1 MKTAQ
6 RKGKS
11 GPGKS
16 DRKGITLLELTRMFP
31 NEDAA
36 KAWFEHIL
44 WPDGI
49 RYCPNCGS
57 DNTHE
62 CSHAKMP
69 YRCRDC
75 RKYFSVKTG
84 TVMAGSPL
92 PLLKWVYAIYLDVT
106 SLKGVSSMKLHRD
119 LGITQKTAW
128 YMQQRIREAFAKEG
142 PNVFS
147 GPVEVDEAY
156 FGGVNANKHA
166 HKKIK
171 NANGTVGKT
180 AVVGIK
186 DRETNQVQ
194 AAVVERTNQE
204 TLQAFV
210 NARKEDGAKV
220 YTDEHGAYI
229 GLENHEAVKHSVGE
243 YVNNQ
248 AYTNGIESF
257 WSMLKRAHKGTFHK
271 LSPKHL
277 QRYVNEFAGRHNI
290 REMDTDAQMMMVASG
305 MVGRFL
311 SYEALIEPNGLA
323 AGAQA

>member
-1 MKTAQ
+1 MGHGA
-6 RKGKS
+6 
-11 GPGKS
+11 PGKS
-16 DRKGITLLELTRMFP
+16 HRKGITLLELSQMFP
-31 NEDAA
+31 NEEAA
-36 KAWFEHIL
+36 KVWFERIL
-44 WPDGI
+44 WPDGV
-49 RYCPNCGS
+49 RYCPTCGS

-69 YRCRDC
+69 YRCRAC

-128 YMQQRIREAFAKEG
+128 HMQQRIREAFAHAG
-142 PNVFS
+142 PALFA

-156 FGGVNANKHA
+156 FGGKEGNKHEA
-166 HKKIK
+166 KKLK
-171 NANGTVGKT
+171 AGRGPVGKT

-194 AAVVERTNQE
+194 AAVVERTNQD
-204 TLQAFV
+204 TLQGFV
-210 NARKEDGAKV
+210 NAHRADGAQV
-220 YTDEHGAYI
+220 YTDEHGGYL
-229 GLENHEAVKHSVGE
+229 GLENHEAVSHSVGE
-243 YVNNQ
+243 YVRGQ
-248 AYTNGIESF
+248 AHTNGIESF
-257 WSMLKRAHKGTFHK
+257 WAMLKRAHQGTFHK

-290 REMDTDAQMMMVASG
+290 RALDTTDQMQFVAVG

-311 SYEALIEPNGLA
+311 PYEELTQPNGLPA
-323 AGAQA
+323 TARA

>member
-1 MKTAQ
+1 MGQ
-6 RKGKS
+6 G

-16 DRKGITLLELTRMFP
+16 HRKGVTLLELSQMFP
-31 NEDAA
+31 NEEAA
-36 KAWFEHIL
+36 KKWFENIL

-84 TVMAGSPL
+84 TVMSGSPI

-119 LGITQKTAW
+119 LGVTQKTAW
-128 YMQQRIREAFAKEG
+128 FMQQRIREAFTHEG
-142 PNVFS
+142 ENTFS

-156 FGGVNANKHA
+156 FGGLNANKHA
-166 HKKIK
+166 DKKIK

-186 DRETNQVQ
+186 DRDTNQVR

-204 TLQAFV
+204 TLQEFV
-210 NARKEDGAKV
+210 LDNKTEDATV

-229 GLENHEAVKHSVGE
+229 GLENHEVVKHSVGE
-243 YVNNQ
+243 YVNEQ
-248 AYTNGIESF
+248 AHTNGIESF

-290 REMDTDAQMMMVASG
+290 RELDTVEQMTLVASG
-305 MVGRFL
+305 FVGRFL
-311 SYEALIEPNGLA
+311 SYEDLTASNGLA
-323 AGAQA
+323 ATTQA